1 MSLYVQLE
9 RLIVVNKWHAMFVW
23 TKYSKMTITGV
34 LYVLCKE
41 VCDDMKFCEHH
52 PGIVI
57 QKDQDYAVYYHSH
70 TTIRTVLEQIEVDN
84 QIQHD
89 EALPD
94 LGCSNSK
101 DNDPSENYSA
111 SDVD

>member
-1 MSLYVQLE
+1 MTLDWFPCRRPY
-9 RLIVVNKWHAMFVW
+9 RL
-23 TKYSKMTITGV
+23 
-34 LYVLCKE
+34 
-41 VCDDMKFCEHH
+41 
-52 PGIVI
+52 VI

-70 TTIRTVLEQIEVDN
+70 TTIQTVLKRIGVDN
-84 QIQHD
+84 QIQHA

-94 LGCSNSK
+94 LGSSNSK